1 MSAYLQDLPLASAD
15 KVAGG
20 WVGSGFEAQPPQVL
34 FPEVRS
40 PQSISGTGRGT
51 LAGRKSQDCFTD
63 VRQVELLGCRSQTE
77 TQMWTVPNACPVAAM
92 ASTLLSF
99 PGRTVRGQSPEEP
112 SFWPDTAEEAQGPV
126 GLPGTLPRSRSAAG
140 DAACTARLEA
150 NLSGSFRNGRLG
162 SFC

>member
-34 FPEVRS
+34 SPEVRS
-40 PQSISGTGRGT
+40 PQSISGTERGT
-51 LAGRKSQDCFTD
+51 LAGRRSRDCFTG

-99 PGRTVRGQSPEEP
+99 PGRTVRGQNPEEP
-112 SFWPDTAEEAQGPV
+112 SSWPDTAEEAQGRLVCLGPCRGAGLQLGTQPHSRVGSQPV
-126 GLPGTLPRSRSAAG
+126 RKLQ
-140 DAACTARLEA
+140 
-150 NLSGSFRNGRLG
+150 G